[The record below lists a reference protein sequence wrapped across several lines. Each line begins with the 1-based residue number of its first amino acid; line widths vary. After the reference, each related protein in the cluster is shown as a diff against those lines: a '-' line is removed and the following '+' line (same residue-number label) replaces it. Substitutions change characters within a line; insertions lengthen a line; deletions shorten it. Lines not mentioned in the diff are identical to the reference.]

1 MPKQLARS
9 GDTITF
15 RYYGKEYTRK
25 VLKVIL
31 HEPEYLVESC
41 PPHRIK
47 IRHADLVSPNTK
59 VSEPPRK
66 P

>member
-1 MPKQLARS
+1 MSTPKAKQKPQTPVRSTSLVRS

-15 RYYGKEYTRK
+15 RYYGKEYARK

-41 PPHRIK
+41 PPHQIK
-47 IRHADLVSPNTK
+47 NA
-59 VSEPPRK
+59 
-66 P
+66 